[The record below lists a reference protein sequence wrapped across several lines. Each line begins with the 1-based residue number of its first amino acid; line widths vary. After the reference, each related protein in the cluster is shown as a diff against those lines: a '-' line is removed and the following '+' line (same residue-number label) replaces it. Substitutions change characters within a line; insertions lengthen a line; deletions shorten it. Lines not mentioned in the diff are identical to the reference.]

1 MDQNIVIT
9 YETLYELLRREKYRP
24 ELQKLDENFFNNVV
38 KYIEEKTEILAS
50 QRKKVSIFAST
61 EIVNTQKQLD
71 NINKILKELY
81 EKRESKI
88 LQIALFSS
96 RTNVSVNDTE
106 SMLPEEKEFY
116 EAIKG
121 VLNDYRTGI
130 LYKLLEKKLPKIE
143 PKDIKRD
150 KKNSDKVKLVRFVSA
165 IPQFVGSDMQEYGP
179 FETEDIA
186 NLPLKVANVL
196 IRKNRAKEIK
206 I

>member
-81 EKRESKI
+81 EKRETKI

-121 VLNDYRTGI
+121 VLNDYRMGI
-130 LYKLLEKKLPKIE
+130 LYKVLEKKLPKIE

-165 IPQFVGSDMQEYGP
+165 IPQFVGNDMQEYGP
-179 FETEDIA
+179 YETEDIA